1 MSGKAW
7 LTMYIQDEEA
17 EEELR
22 EEQEG
27 EHEIKRLFS

>member
-17 EEELR
+17 EEMR